1 MNKKINKRVPVGLS
15 EEEYRVFSE
24 LIEQIEQTMA
34 KIVSEFVSKVIPVMK
49 QMTANKK
56 ELKVLEGSDGGVVK

>member
-1 MNKKINKRVPVGLS
+1 MNKKINKRVPVGFS
-15 EEEYRVFSE
+15 EEEYRVSSE

-49 QMTANKK
+49 QMAANQK
-56 ELKVLEGSDGGVVK
+56 ELEVSEGSDGGVVN